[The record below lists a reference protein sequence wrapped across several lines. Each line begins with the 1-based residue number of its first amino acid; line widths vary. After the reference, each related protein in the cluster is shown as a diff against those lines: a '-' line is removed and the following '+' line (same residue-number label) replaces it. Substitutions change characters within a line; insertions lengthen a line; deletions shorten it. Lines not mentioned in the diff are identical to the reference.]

1 MKRRNLVVG
10 AATAAAMAV
19 TAAATIAVPAIAH
32 TISKAAIEPSA
43 SR

>member
-1 MKRRNLVVG
+1 MHRKNLVVG

-32 TISKAAIEPSA
+32 TISKAAVEQSA
-43 SR
+43 TR